1 MGERSAR
8 AGVLRGVMGA
18 IVMIVTAGG
27 LAGCG
32 DDPVVSPPTGPSGIY
47 AGTLAV
53 DIRGKAVVRI
63 EPRGGERIQVTLRF
77 EDVNTLGLFDPATMV
92 DIEGRR
98 EVFPETGAELFTAKI
113 MLPAHPSG
121 PCGGEPV
128 AAALSLHR
136 ARGNVRFAGALTAYC
151 GDRFFGVPAG
161 MLRLTGDLGRE

>member
-1 MGERSAR
+1 MSGGGMVQRSLVGVAAAMVI
-8 AGVLRGVMGA
+8 AGV
-18 IVMIVTAGG
+18 

-53 DIRGKAVVRI
+53 DIRGKAVIRI
-63 EPRGGERIQVTLRF
+63 EPRAAQRTQITLRF
-77 EDVNTLGLFDPATMV
+77 EDVNTLGLFDPATTV

-98 EVFPETGAELFTAKI
+98 ELFPETGAELFTAKI
-113 MLPAHPSG
+113 VLPAYPSG

-136 ARGNVRFAGALTAYC
+136 ARGNLRFAGSLTAYC

-161 MLRLTGDLGRE
+161 MLRLAGDLGQE

>member
-1 MGERSAR
+1 MVIRAR
-8 AGVLRGVMGA
+8 KCGVIALLA
-18 IVMIVTAGG
+18 LAAS

-32 DDPVVSPPTGPSGIY
+32 DDPVVSPLTGQSGIY
-47 AGTLAV
+47 VGTMAV
-53 DIRGKAVVRI
+53 DVRGKAVIRV

-77 EDVNTLGLFDPATMV
+77 EEVNTLGLFDPATMI

-98 EVFPETGAELFTAKI
+98 ELFPETGAELFTAKI
-113 MLPAHPSG
+113 ALPAYAAG

-136 ARGNVRFAGALTAYC
+136 ARGNVRFAGSLTAYC

-161 MLRLTGDLGRE
+161 MLRLTGDLGQE